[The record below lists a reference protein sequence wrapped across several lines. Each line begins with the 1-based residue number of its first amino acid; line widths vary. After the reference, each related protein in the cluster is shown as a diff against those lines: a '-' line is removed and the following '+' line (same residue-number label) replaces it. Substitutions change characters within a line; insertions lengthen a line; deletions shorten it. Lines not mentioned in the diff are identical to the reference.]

1 MKWIVNRMPKK
12 IISNDFKSRSG
23 IKFILDT
30 FGSWFVFFFI
40 IYIILLI
47 KAVTIRNIETNIFFA
62 AYSIIITVYILSRF
76 LLSYFHKSI
85 PYNSNYEPS
94 ITFVV
99 PAKNEEDNIKE
110 TIKRFGQVNYPKEKI
125 EIIAINDG
133 STDNTLKEMQ
143 TAANEIRRKDIQIK
157 IINWEINRGKRD
169 GMAEG
174 IKRAKNDIII
184 FVDSDSFIERD
195 CVKHLVK
202 YFSNLE
208 VGAVSAHTDVY
219 NRDTNLLTQMQAARY
234 FIAFKVYKAAESIFG
249 SVTCCPGCC
258 SAYRTKYLRNVVDKW
273 LSQKFLGVK
282 CTFGDDRSLT
292 NFIIKKYKAVYSPE
306 AKAHTVV
313 PDTFRKYFKQQ
324 QRWKKSWVRE
334 TFIASSFMWKK
345 NPLAALSFYSYV
357 FLAFSSSIV
366 FFRAVIW
373 HPYVTRAWPIA
384 YLSGLFL
391 MLLLHGMYY
400 RIKVGK
406 RAWFLAI
413 LSFWFH
419 TILLIWQ
426 LPWAIVTIKDS
437 RWGNR

>member
-143 TAANEIRRKDIQIK
+143 TAANEIRRKDMQIK

-208 VGAVSAHTDVY
+208 VGAVS
-219 NRDTNLLTQMQAARY
+219 
-234 FIAFKVYKAAESIFG
+234 
-249 SVTCCPGCC
+249 
-258 SAYRTKYLRNVVDKW
+258 
-273 LSQKFLGVK
+273 
-282 CTFGDDRSLT
+282 
-292 NFIIKKYKAVYSPE
+292 
-306 AKAHTVV
+306 AHTVV

-437 RWGNR
+437 RWGTR